1 MARSRATRPVLFY
14 VQQVKYP
21 RLDAWITN
29 NPRTWQAVAR
39 DLLELALTEGI
50 VPDSLGHHVSLTP
63 PQGQPLPSAVAQEP
77 VRTTP
82 QDAPVATPA
91 APPQTVSPAPPAEVA
106 TSSAEDAPPPSG
118 EDLAERLRRAH
129 AKLKGAF

>member
-1 MARSRATRPVLFY
+1 MVSKRIAKPVPLY
-14 VQQVKYP
+14 VSGVQHP
-21 RLDAWITN
+21 RLALWIAN
-29 NPRTWQAVAR
+29 NPRLWQTVAR

-50 VPDSLGHHVSLTP
+50 VPDSLGHHVSLPST
-63 PQGQPLPSAVAQEP
+63 QGQPLPSAVAQEP

-82 QDAPVATPA
+82 QDAPVAPPA

-129 AKLKGAF
+129 AKIKGAF